1 MYFLSKPT
9 PDKIRTFLSAQKDQP
24 FSYAHVGAS
33 RGNLPDGYTVDKN
46 RVRLGE
52 GLECFARA
60 VEAVRQWKMFDMPW
74 VELCWPDAPIQE
86 GATVAVLVKHLGF
99 WSLNAS
105 RIVYVIEEDGT
116 DKRFGFAY
124 GTLVQHA
131 ERGEERFS
139 VEFHA
144 EDQSVWYD
152 VCAFSR
158 PGFLARLG
166 YPIARR
172 MQKRFAVD
180 SKLAMQRAAAGSQI

>member
-1 MYFLSKPT
+1 MYFISKPK
-9 PDKIRTFLSAQKDQP
+9 PDEIRTFLSAQEDEP

-33 RGNLPDGYTVDKN
+33 RGNPPDGYTVDKN

-52 GLECFARA
+52 GTECYARA
-60 VEAVRQWKMFDMPW
+60 VGAMRQWKMFEMPW
-74 VELCWPDAPIQE
+74 IELCWSDAPIQE
-86 GATVAVLVKHLGF
+86 GSTVAVLVRHLGF

-105 RIVYVIEEDGT
+105 RIVYVIDEDGA

-124 GTLVQHA
+124 GTLRQHA

-144 EDQSVWYD
+144 KDQSVWYD

-180 SKLAMQRAAAGSQI
+180 SKLAMQRAAAGSKV